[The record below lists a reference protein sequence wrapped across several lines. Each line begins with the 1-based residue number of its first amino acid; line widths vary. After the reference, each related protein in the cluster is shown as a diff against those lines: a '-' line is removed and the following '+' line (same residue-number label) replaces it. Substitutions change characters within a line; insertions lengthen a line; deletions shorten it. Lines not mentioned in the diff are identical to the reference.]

1 MGALPRPE
9 LPPGPARALNDALH
23 HLHHHAGW
31 PSLRT
36 LARDSG
42 VSHTTVSKTFSSPSL
57 PSWGTLEV
65 VVDAMAGDTSAFHD
79 LWLAASTP
87 ADAPGR
93 DAPRLAGRRSELA
106 AVRRHLETGTG
117 LLLVTGEA
125 GIGKTRLVT
134 AACQSTDTYVAIGHC
149 LPLSTE
155 VPLMPVV
162 DVLRTLLDLEE
173 GRWLKEAIAD
183 CPPYVRGSLGLLLPE
198 LETDDGPHADEF
210 ARQRLFTAVSTVLGI
225 VTELRPFAIL
235 VEDLHWADPSTF
247 DVLDHLCAHTARL
260 RLVVTWRS
268 ADPDTPKAAAAWL
281 SRLDRLSGAR
291 SLDLAPLDRA
301 ATREQLHLTLGRPP
315 EEAFVDEIHA
325 RTCGHP
331 LFTEQLA
338 TAAPGTEP
346 RGLDALFDGDL
357 ADLDEDAWSVVRALG
372 VADRPLLPD
381 TLGDASGLDGSD
393 LVIALRDLAGRRLL
407 SGGDS
412 DAAGLRHPLIAE
424 AVRRRLVPGE
434 AAPQHRR
441 LAEALGARVDAE
453 PAEVARHWR
462 GAREKAQELPWRVAA
477 AERAESRFAS
487 REALD
492 HLMRVVELWPD
503 GSDKVEVTLTEV
515 LRRAIDV
522 AGNLGDYDSAL
533 ALSRVGEGVTATR
546 AERAILLRGRGDA
559 LFVSGDTVR
568 GLECLDQALALH
580 AELPPS
586 SEMLHCLVERLTA
599 LSHLGRHREARSD
612 VARALSLAEGVGDV
626 NELRRVLTWAAW
638 FAMTEGDLDRART
651 LSDRALALSEDADDP
666 FTEVYL
672 AVNASDVLLQSGASV
687 EAIDSALGGALD
699 LIHRW
704 KLSGWAATLVQY
716 SVGLAHLRSGDVT
729 GTADL
734 VGPLTIDEPT
744 LATYEVHC
752 LKAFVDASQDRF
764 DDAISRTDAIDRLE
778 RPPDGNWAESQ
789 LPLAE
794 AEYWSGLPARAATRL
809 DTTLAFLLPTDNA
822 AMAAPALARA
832 AGIRADL
839 ATGGTGA
846 HRRDV
851 AAGLREQRAGAS
863 LDPLGPA
870 AVGVAA
876 AVWRLV
882 WEAELA
888 RLEDTETLAQWARAA
903 SGWDGLTR
911 PHEAAYCRWRAA
923 QVALREGQGTVAA
936 RLLRRAANEARE
948 HVPLSGAIA
957 KTAAGAR

>member
-1 MGALPRPE
+1 V
-9 LPPGPARALNDALH
+9 LNDALH
-23 HLHHHAGW
+23 DLHHRAGW

-87 ADAPGR
+87 ADARSWG
-93 DAPRLAGRRSELA
+93 APRIAGRLTELT

-125 GIGKTRLVT
+125 GIGKTTLVT
-134 AACQSTDTYVAIGHC
+134 AAARSTDIFVATGHC

-162 DVLRTLLDLEE
+162 DVLRTLLDPED

-183 CPPYVRGSLGLLLPE
+183 CPPYVRGALGLLLPE
-198 LETDDGPHADEF
+198 LEADVGPQTDEF
-210 ARQRLFTAVSTVLGI
+210 ARQRLFTAVSTVLG
-225 VTELRPFAIL
+225 VAAELRPFAIL

-247 DVLDHLCAHTARL
+247 DVLDHLLAHTPRL
-260 RLVVTWRS
+260 RLVVTWRN
-268 ADPDTPKAAAAWL
+268 ADPNTPTTAAAWL

-291 SLDLAPLDRA
+291 SLDLMPLDRA
-301 ATREQLHLTLGRPP
+301 ATREQLHLALGRSP

-325 RTCGHP
+325 RTRGHP

-338 TAAPGTEP
+338 TAAPGAAP
-346 RGLDALFDGDL
+346 RGLDVLFDGRL

-372 VADRPLLPD
+372 VADRALLPE
-381 TLGDASGLDGSD
+381 TLGDASGLDDAD
-393 LVIALRDLAGRRLL
+393 LVIVLRDLAGRRLL

-412 DAAGLRHPLIAE
+412 DTAGLRHPLIGE

-453 PAEVARHWR
+453 PAEVARHWKA
-462 GAREKAQELPWRVAA
+462 ARDNAQELPWRVAA
-477 AERAESRFAS
+477 AERARARSAS

-492 HLMRVVELWPD
+492 HLTRVVELWPD
-503 GSDKVEVTLTEV
+503 RSEKVDVTLTEV
-515 LRRAIDV
+515 LRGAFDA
-522 AGNLGDYDSAL
+522 AGELGDFDSAL
-533 ALSRVGEGVTATR
+533 ALSRIGEGLAATR
-546 AERAILLRGRGDA
+546 EERAILLEGRGDA
-559 LFVSGDTVR
+559 LFVGGDTVR

-599 LSHLGRHREARSD
+599 LGHLGRHSEARSD
-612 VARALSLAEGVGDV
+612 VARALSLAEGVGDLR
-626 NELRRVLTWAAW
+626 ELRRVLTWASW

-651 LSDRALALSEDADDP
+651 LSDRALALSEDAGDP

-672 AVNASDVLLQSGASV
+672 AVNAGDVLLQSCASV
-687 EAIDSALGGALD
+687 EEIDSALAGALA
-699 LIHRW
+699 LIRRW
-704 KLSGWAATLVQY
+704 GLGGWAAALVQY
-716 SVGLAHLRSGDVT
+716 TVALAHLRSGDMDGAAEVVRPT
-729 GTADL
+729 TAE
-734 VGPLTIDEPT
+734 GPE
-744 LATYEVHC
+744 LAAYELHC
-752 LKAFVDASQDRF
+752 LRVLLDASEGRL
-764 DDAISRTDAIDRLE
+764 DDAIQRADAIDRLN

-809 DTTLAFLLPTDNA
+809 DATLAFLLPTDNA
-822 AMAAPALARA
+822 VMAAPALARS
-832 AGIRADL
+832 AGIHAEL
-839 ATGGTGA
+839 AIGGTGA

-851 AAGLREQRAGAS
+851 AAGLRERRAGAS

-876 AVWRLV
+876 ATWRLV

-903 SGWDGLTR
+903 SGWDRLTR

-936 RLLRRAANEARE
+936 RLLKQAAAEARA
-948 HVPLSGAIA
+948 HVPLSGVIA